1 MDLNDALKDRIESTI
16 TKDRVVLFMKGTRHF
31 PQCGFSAT
39 VVQILDKL
47 LPSYATVN
55 VLSDAE
61 IREGIKV
68 YAKWPTIPQLYIDGK
83 FVGGCD
89 IIRDMYVA
97 GELQEVLGVEE
108 KVKLPTITVTA
119 AAREAILEAQKD
131 APGEKL
137 RIEISP
143 RFEYALSLG
152 PVEKG
157 DLEIDGGGIT
167 LLIDRSSAERANG
180 MSIDFA
186 DGAEAG
192 FKIDNPNEPA
202 QVKQLGP
209 KELKQM
215 MDRGDTFQLLDV
227 RTDDERATAMIKGS
241 KLLDQAAQD
250 QLMKLPKDTKLVFHC
265 HSGGRSQRAAEHFI
279 TQGFKHVYNL
289 AGGIDAWSQQVD
301 PSVKRY

>member
-1 MDLNDALKDRIESTI
+1 MDLNAALKDRIESTI
-16 TKDRVVLFMKGTRHF
+16 AKDRVVLFMKGSRHF

-47 LPSYATVN
+47 VPTYATVN
-55 VLSDAE
+55 VLTDAE
-61 IREGIKV
+61 IREGVKA

-97 GELQEVLGVEE
+97 GELQELLGVEE
-108 KVKLPTITVTA
+108 QVKLPTITVTA
-119 AAREAILEAQKD
+119 AAREAILEAQKE
-131 APGEKL
+131 APGEQLK
-137 RIEISP
+137 IEISP

-152 PVEKG
+152 PIEKG
-157 DLEIDGGGIT
+157 DLEVDGGGIT

-192 FKIDNPNEPA
+192 FKIENPNEPA
-202 QVKQLGP
+202 QVKQVGP

-215 MDRGDTFQLLDV
+215 MDRGDVFQLLDV
-227 RTDDERATAMIKGS
+227 RSDDERETAMIKGS
-241 KLLDQAAQD
+241 KLLDQAAQE
-250 QLMKLPKDTKLVFHC
+250 QLAKLPKDTKLVFYC
-265 HSGGRSQRAAEHFI
+265 HSGGRSQRAADHFI
-279 TQGFKHVYNL
+279 GQGFKQVYNL

>member
-16 TKDRVVLFMKGTRHF
+16 NKDRVVLFMKGSRHF

-39 VVQILDKL
+39 VIQILDKL
-47 LPSYATVN
+47 LPAYATVN
-55 VLSDAE
+55 VLADAE
-61 IREGIKV
+61 IREGVKA
-68 YAKWPTIPQLYIDGK
+68 YAKWPTIPQLYVDGK

-97 GELQEVLGVEE
+97 GELQELLGVEE

-131 APGEKL
+131 APGEQL
-137 RIEISP
+137 RIEISQ
-143 RFEYALSLG
+143 RFEYALSLA
-152 PVEKG
+152 PIEKG
-157 DLEIDGGGIT
+157 DLEVDGGGIT

-215 MDRGDTFQLLDV
+215 MDRGETFQLLDV

-241 KLLDQAAQD
+241 KLLDQAAQE
-250 QLMKLPKDTKLVFHC
+250 QLAKLPKDTKLVFHC

-279 TQGFKHVYNL
+279 TQGFKHVFNL